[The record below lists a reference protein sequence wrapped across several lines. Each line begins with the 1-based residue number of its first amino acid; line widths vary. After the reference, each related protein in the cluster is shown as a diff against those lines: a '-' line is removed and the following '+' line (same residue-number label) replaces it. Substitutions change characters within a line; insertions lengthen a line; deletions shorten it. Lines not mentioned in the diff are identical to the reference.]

1 MRNTIFISALVIVTS
16 QLSVIQLFAQEEK
29 SNWLKKHADKNAKSE
44 NSDQDEASSDS
55 LKILLDDYLKPEKE
69 VQNSETAPD
78 TVLPQQG
85 SVTIITDYGIDLLND
100 SLIQSPP
107 PIPGFR
113 IQVFFG
119 SLDQAKSARANFIR
133 NHSDIACN
141 IQQITPSFSVRAGN
155 FRNQQEAYKV
165 LLALKPEYPGAI
177 IVSDNIDLP
186 ELPE

>member
-1 MRNTIFISALVIVTS
+1 MLLVLS
-16 QLSVIQLFAQEEK
+16 QLTVFQIFAQEEK
-29 SNWLKKHADKNAKSE
+29 GTWLKKHADKNTKTE
-44 NSDQDEASSDS
+44 NPEVDQASSDS

-69 VQNSETAPD
+69 EQHSEIMADSVTPS
-78 TVLPQQG
+78 TGQ
-85 SVTIITDYGIDLLND
+85 VTIITDYGIELLND

-107 PIPGFR
+107 PIPGYR

-141 IQQITPSFSVRAGN
+141 IEQITPSFSVRAGN